1 MRAMTGLLLLM
12 LAQPAMAQTASEI
25 VLQSDQQMRGD
36 SAYSELS
43 MTIVRPTW
51 QRSMRMK
58 SWSLG
63 RDYALVTVIEPAKDK
78 GNSSL
83 KRQQQMWQWIPKVSQ
98 VIKLSS
104 SMLSQSWMGSDFTND
119 DLINQSSIVIDY
131 DHSLLSDDVVDN
143 DRCFV
148 VIANAKP
155 DAPVVWSKVK
165 LWISQDSYLQRQAEF
180 YDEFDEVVNILT
192 TWDVA
197 TVGGRKIAT
206 RMRMMPMDKPKQY
219 TEIIT
224 HDAAFN
230 FEIDA
235 QFFSLEQLQNS
246 H

>member
-1 MRAMTGLLLLM
+1 MRRTIGLLM
-12 LAQPAMAQTASEI
+12 FVLALPVMAQTATEI
-25 VLQSDQQMRGD
+25 VHKSDQQMRGR

-43 MTIVRPTW
+43 MTIVRPSW
-51 QRSMRMK
+51 QRSMRLK

-63 RDYALVTVIEPAKDK
+63 RDFALVTVTQPAKDK

-83 KRQQQMWQWIPKVSQ
+83 KRQQQMWQWVPKVSQ

-119 DLINQSSIVIDY
+119 DLINQSSIVFDY
-131 DHSLLSDDVVDN
+131 DHSLLSDDVIDN

-148 VIANAKP
+148 VTASAKP

-180 YDEFDEVVNILT
+180 YDEFGEIVNTLS

-197 TVGGRKIAT
+197 TIGGRKIAT
-206 RMRMMPMDKPKQY
+206 RMRMKPMDKPNQY

-224 HDAAFN
+224 HDAAFD